1 MIFTHVLPRAAIA
14 LTVVV
19 SGLAA
24 TAPACADVTDLDR
37 KICADRNEDADKKI
51 AACTVVLGY
60 PSERALHANAY
71 HQRGLAFYRKQK
83 LDFAIADYTEA
94 IKLDPKFVFA
104 YGARALA
111 YNQKGDTEH
120 ALQDADEGL
129 RLAPQFFEMRM
140 LRGLSH
146 RNAKAWDLAI
156 SACLRIYSS
165 PPASTFIA

>member
-71 HQRGLAFYRKQK
+71 HQRGLSFFRKQK

-111 YNQKGDTEH
+111 YNQKGDSDR
-120 ALQDADEGL
+120 AVQDASEGL
-129 RLAPQFFEMRM
+129 RLDPQSYEMRM
-140 LRGLSH
+140 LRGFFY
-146 RNAKAWDLAI
+146 RTAKSWDLAI
-156 SACLRIYSS
+156 ADYSEAIKLMKFA
-165 PPASTFIA
+165 AS

>member
-1 MIFTHVLPRAAIA
+1 MIFTHVLSRAAIA

-24 TAPACADVTDLDR
+24 TAPAFADVSDLDR

-71 HQRGLAFYRKQK
+71 HQRGLSFFRKQK

-94 IKLDPKFVFA
+94 IKLDRNSFLPMA
-104 YGARALA
+104 
-111 YNQKGDTEH
+111 
-120 ALQDADEGL
+120 
-129 RLAPQFFEMRM
+129 
-140 LRGLSH
+140 RGLWPTT
-146 RNAKAWDLAI
+146 RRAIPIAPCRMRAKV
-156 SACLRIYSS
+156 
-165 PPASTFIA
+165 